1 MLLLRGPGQG
11 RERSLLSPLVSPR
24 EAQGSPSAPHGDGEG
39 VTLFQIQL

>member
-1 MLLLRGPGQG
+1 MLLLRGPGPG
-11 RERSLLSPLVSPR
+11 RGRSLLSPR